1 MKLSREV
8 LTGIWVSVLIVVFAG
23 VVIYFLPLGLS
34 QIGKFEFDPLIKL
47 PILAVVGVVALML
60 SLAAVSVAFA
70 ALNLADKTQALAL
83 PEGSVRAVIALCLLV
98 LFAIITIFLFGSLSD
113 PGIGLREV
121 TNLRADEKDELL
133 KQSRNLTSVVVI
145 PSIPVSKKDKQE
157 KGDKQEEE
165 KRYTVVYRENADA
178 DAIARQRAKEDFA
191 KQLLILIGTLVTAV
205 ASFYFGTRAATPTQA
220 AEARAAGTLASVTPS
235 KVSAGSGETPFEI
248 SGNNLDLV
256 REVKLVRGSNELI
269 GTAVT
274 SNAQVVKF
282 TVSFEKVAEDGPWD
296 VVATD
301 ASQRVLKLQGAVEV
315 TKVAQATTPERLDP
329 SQTAKTAWPNDF
341 RIQGKNLDKVTVV
354 RFTREGVP
362 PVVAKITNRA
372 SDTLV
377 FTVEQEKLTSGKWE
391 VEVLGDKDVVLGTPL
406 ALVVTD

>member
-145 PSIPVSKKDKQE
+145 PSIPVSK
-157 KGDKQEEE
+157 GDKQEEE

-178 DAIARQRAKEDFA
+178 DATARQRAKEDFA

-205 ASFYFGTRAATPTQA
+205 ASFYFGTRAVTPTQA
-220 AEARAAGTLASVTPS
+220 AEARAAGTLASVKPS

-406 ALVVTD
+406 ALVVTE